1 MKSNLG
7 FDLIP
12 EGIRELPVKPI
23 KIGGKKILALFDI
36 HFPFH
41 DKKAL
46 ETAIEFDSGYD
57 TIIIGGDMLDMYS
70 GSKFC
75 KDPGYKKMQD
85 EIKIGKHFFEFLR
98 NKFPKAEIHYIEGNH
113 DIRLKKYLWDHAQAL
128 AGLEVLKLSS
138 LLELDKHKV
147 HFYDNGTILKAGGLH
162 ILHGNETGVKGGKN
176 PARTMLYNV
185 LDNVIFG
192 HFHKSQTIPSRRIGG
207 EEVVTR
213 SVGCLCYLNPAY
225 MPIGNEWGNG
235 FAIIEIDNNKFNVQ
249 NKRILSDY
257 SVVSC

>member
-1 MKSNLG
+1 MG

-12 EGIRELPVKPI
+12 EGIRELPEKPV

-41 DKKAL
+41 DKKAI

-57 TIIIGGDMLDMYS
+57 TVIIGGDMLDMYS

-75 KDPGYKKMQD
+75 KDPSYKKMQD
-85 EIKIGKHFFEFLR
+85 EIKIGRQFLEYLR
-98 NKFPKAEIHYIEGNH
+98 SKFPKAEFHYIEGNH
-113 DIRLKKYLWDHAQAL
+113 DIRLKRYLWDHAPAL
-128 AGLEVLKLSS
+128 AGLEVLKLES
-138 LLELDKHKV
+138 LLELDKTRV
-147 HFYDNGTILKAGGLH
+147 RYYDNGTILKAGSLH
-162 ILHGNETGVKGGKN
+162 ILHGNEMGMKGGVN
-176 PARTMLYNV
+176 PARTGLYRT
-185 LDNVIFG
+185 LDNLAFG
-192 HFHKSQTIPSRRIGG
+192 HFHKSQTISVRRIGG
-207 EEVVTR
+207 EEIAIR

-225 MPIGNEWGNG
+225 LPINEWNNG
-235 FAIIEIDNNKFNVQ
+235 FCIIEVEGNKFNFH

>member
-23 KIGGKKILALFDI
+23 KIGGKKILGLFDI

-46 ETAIEFDSGYD
+46 EVAINHGSGYD
-57 TIIIGGDMLDMYS
+57 TILIGGDMLDMYQ

-75 KDPGYKKMQD
+75 KDPNYKKMQD
-85 EIKIGKHFFEFLR
+85 EIKIGKTFFEFLR

-147 HFYDNGTILKAGGLH
+147 HFYDNGTILKAGSLH
-162 ILHGNETGVKGGKN
+162 LLHGNEMGMRGGVN
-176 PARTMLYNV
+176 PARIALYRV
-185 LDNVIFG
+185 LDNCLFG
-192 HFHKSQTIPSRRIGG
+192 HFHKSQTISVRRIGG
-207 EEVVTR
+207 EEITTR

-225 MPIGNEWGNG
+225 MPVNEWNNG
-235 FAIIEIDNNKFNVQ
+235 FVEIEIEGNKFNVH